1 MDYEIIQSTNP
12 DFNKAIVR
20 VNIFREHR
28 QTIQVYILF
37 FHTTEYSKVLKNW
50 ETLHHYFSISPKW
63 KMMVFRCPNI

>member
-28 QTIQVYILF
+28 QTIQVSSFSLPISY
-37 FHTTEYSKVLKNW
+37 KG
-50 ETLHHYFSISPKW
+50 TLYGQH
-63 KMMVFRCPNI
+63 VALLA

>member
-28 QTIQVYILF
+28 QTIQVQACNLYYHIMYNF
-37 FHTTEYSKVLKNW
+37 KVPKN
-50 ETLHHYFSISPKW
+50 TW
-63 KMMVFRCPNI
+63 KFDEP